1 MNKASKNNTNDD
13 FKADIRA
20 LRDGIDEI
28 DEKILDLINERL
40 LLAEQIGQ
48 IKKRR
53 SCQIVDDPR
62 EKEIMNRLLKRN
74 KGALHDDFLRKIF
87 TAIIAAGRDMQR
99 SR

>member
-40 LLAEQIGQ
+40 LLA
-48 IKKRR
+48 
-53 SCQIVDDPR
+53 
-62 EKEIMNRLLKRN
+62 
-74 KGALHDDFLRKIF
+74 
-87 TAIIAAGRDMQR
+87 
-99 SR
+99 